1 MDSIIQIPISAQTAA
16 LEEDQGRHRRTHLLK
31 QADDIFADLRQ
42 AHDDVVGVDVA
53 ECGVITALPPH
64 LVQHQV
70 PAVHR
75 GQEVLVFP
83 GETPAAAFSMLTL
96 RHSQL
101 KTLKG

>member
-1 MDSIIQIPISAQTAA
+1 MCPLGIGAQTAA
-16 LEEDQGRHRRTHLLK
+16 LDEERGREHRTHLLE
-31 QADDIFADLRQ
+31 QADDIFADLHQ

-53 ECGVITALPPH
+53 ERGMITALPPH

>member
-1 MDSIIQIPISAQTAA
+1 MCPLGIGPQTAA
-16 LEEDQGRHRRTHLLK
+16 LDEERGREHRTHLLE
-31 QADDIFADLRQ
+31 QADDIVADLHQ
-42 AHDDVVGVDVA
+42 AHNDVVGVDVA
-53 ECGVITALPPH
+53 ERGMITALPPH
-64 LVQHQV
+64 LVQYQV

-83 GETPAAAFSMLTL
+83 GETPAAAISMLTL